1 MNEQRE
7 GFVMTKAVDGGVQA
21 AALNAT
27 DTIDLEVSPGVPGT
41 PTRCQAA
48 RTRGRC
54 GGRWG

>member
-27 DTIDLEVSPGVPGT
+27 DTIDLEVSP
-41 PTRCQAA
+41 
-48 RTRGRC
+48 
-54 GGRWG
+54 